1 MIDEK
6 KRLFRWGPIPGRPI
20 NVCYW
25 VIIYSTHHL
34 KLHKYLW
41 PESYLIF
48 LKGQMLFI
56 NRMKDLER
64 VGKKVF
70 QEVISTNKVKKIW
83 QEWKKRAAVLFKYCR
98 KINPPYLKTLTDYE
112 LKSCWKNF
120 NKLGFLFWEVGILPE
135 LGAYGGEV
143 ELHKILKKEQLSAF
157 KEREAFSILSAPI
170 GLSFYQEEERDLL
183 KVMQQRYTKN
193 FERLLK
199 RHQQKYFWLENSY
212 YETKILKDDFFRN
225 RIQKKV
231 KAKIKPTVM
240 LESMQ
245 QHLDQARKHKM
256 RIIADLKNKKEIRK
270 TADLLSYC
278 IWWQDHR
285 KKFIFKYL
293 HYFVLLINEFARRS
307 KISPRVF
314 DLAWVNE
321 VQLYPT
327 RRLVLQLKK
336 RKKDYYVAHFWKNNK
351 RFYYGKRAKS
361 IYNRFW
367 AKPGM
372 VKADKIEG
380 TVVFAAKK
388 PITGKVYVI
397 KEVRDIKKFLS
408 NRILVTSMTA
418 PEYITAIRKAKA
430 IVTDT
435 GGLTCHAAIVS
446 RELKVPCIVGT
457 KIATQAFK
465 NGDKVEVD
473 ASKGIVRKI
482 TNN

>member
-1 MIDEK
+1 
-6 KRLFRWGPIPGRPI
+6 
-20 NVCYW
+20 
-25 VIIYSTHHL
+25 
-34 KLHKYLW
+34 
-41 PESYLIF
+41 
-48 LKGQMLFI
+48 MLFI

-98 KINPPYLKTLTDYE
+98 KINPPYLKTLTDNE

-143 ELHKILKKEQLSAF
+143 ELHKILKKEQLPAF

-183 KVMQQRYTKN
+183 KVMQQRHTRIFKC
-193 FERLLK
+193 LLN
-199 RHQQKYFWLENSY
+199 RHQRKYFWLENSY
-212 YETKILKDDFFRN
+212 YETKVLKSDFFQR
-225 RIQKKV
+225 RVQEKI
-231 KAKIKPTVM
+231 KAKVRPAFVLK
-240 LESMQ
+240 SMQ
-245 QHLDQARKHKM
+245 QHLDQARQQKS
-256 RIIADLKNKKEIRK
+256 RIIADFKNKKAIKRV
-270 TADLLSYC
+270 ADLLSYC

-293 HYFVLLINEFARRS
+293 HYFTLLINEFARRS

-321 VQLYPT
+321 VQLYPP

-336 RKKDYYVAHFWKNNK
+336 RKKGYYAAHFWKNNK

-367 AKPGM
+367 TRPGT

-380 TVVFAAKK
+380 TVVFAVKK
-388 PITGKVYVI
+388 PITGKVFLI
-397 KEVRDIKKFLS
+397 KEVRDIKKFPS

-457 KIATQAFK
+457 KIATKVFK
-465 NGDKVEVD
+465 DGDKVEVD
-473 ASKGIVRKI
+473 ATKGVVKKLG
-482 TNN
+482 